1 MIVLN
6 KRVQAILGDLIVFY
20 YAFFKWGAVKE
31 NRNQITFTYHKKS
44 QYLFIFLA
52 LIHEQILECIAFHYL
67 LTDKFSHSFVLL
79 LQIIHVYVIIYLIG
93 DYNLVRRGRIH
104 IVGDKLLIHI
114 GIRASLE
121 IEINEIESIRTIEK
135 ESELVKSSRTFWVV
149 GTPLFYNK
157 MIGFKDKINCQI
169 TLKNQVKAYGFLGIS
184 RRVKQIN
191 LSLDQCSEFVSTIK
205 GFAEN

>member
-135 ESELVKSSRTFWVV
+135 ESELVKSSRTFWVA
-149 GTPLFYNK
+149 GHTFIL
-157 MIGFKDKINCQI
+157 
-169 TLKNQVKAYGFLGIS
+169 
-184 RRVKQIN
+184 
-191 LSLDQCSEFVSTIK
+191 
-205 GFAEN
+205 